1 MEICSENVVDGLS
14 LLQWLVLRYA
24 VLNLEVI
31 QEAIR
36 FAKQEGLSV
45 SLDLASFEVY
55 LRATIKK
62 NLLFSNLLLKYDLWL
77 YKLLSI

>member
-55 LRATIKK
+55 L
-62 NLLFSNLLLKYDLWL
+62 
-77 YKLLSI
+77 

>member
-1 MEICSENVVDGLS
+1 MEDCSNNIVDGLS

-31 QEAIR
+31 QAAIR

-55 LRATIKK
+55 LWRNKICCL
-62 NLLFSNLLLKYDLWL
+62 N
-77 YKLLSI
+77 I